1 MDVEECLK
9 EWDDLVTDYKRL
21 EVYLLYKKIRKHN
34 IIRRSLRMFDQLF
47 VFRSNYLQKYELFNS
62 RGCNLFAAS

>member
-21 EVYLLYKKIRKHN
+21 EVYLLYKKYEN
-34 IIRRSLRMFDQLF
+34 IILYD
-47 VFRSNYLQKYELFNS
+47 
-62 RGCNLFAAS
+62 AASGCLTSFSFSVAIT